1 MRPTWMQNTSS
12 SLEVERYRK
21 CKLNSHREQ
30 SEAKHE
36 YRVSNKF
43 EGNPMYKANNK
54 YMQLKSGQKMN
65 SLGVDNGGIK
75 SERSQRTESY
85 YGSGNEYL
93 QRGEA

>member
-1 MRPTWMQNTSS
+1 
-12 SLEVERYRK
+12 
-21 CKLNSHREQ
+21 
-30 SEAKHE
+30 
-36 YRVSNKF
+36 
-43 EGNPMYKANNK
+43 MYKANNK

-85 YGSGNEYL
+85 YGTGNEYL